1 MRLTNDEKRI
11 LVEDIYNTLNKN
23 KFDQDIQE
31 QLDAVATKWLNSTD
45 KMVLDIYKVIPAS
58 YQVLKVFNPDLYSKV
73 KIDYFTSSDCY
84 NFLNNKYSSK
94 EYISRSIIQNVIN
107 KVLLDI
113 KLGANKNNNLKELII
128 KECTKQLSK
137 SLE

>member
-1 MRLTNDEKRI
+1 MRLTNDEKSI
-11 LVEDIYNTLNKN
+11 LVEDIYKLLNKT
-23 KFDQDIQE
+23 KFDPDIQE
-31 QLDAVATKWLNSTD
+31 QLDAVAIKWLNSTD
-45 KMVLDIYKVIPAS
+45 KMVLDMYKVIPAS
-58 YQVLKVFNPDLYSKV
+58 YQVLKIFNPDLYSKV
-73 KIDYFTSSDCY
+73 KIDYYIRNDCY
-84 NFLNNKYSSK
+84 NFLNNKYSPK
-94 EYISRSIIQNVIN
+94 ESVSRGIIQNVIN